1 MADGVVSAVVET
13 VLGVLSSSTL
23 QEISLYLGLTD
34 DLNNLESTFSTI
46 QLVLKDAEIK
56 QMKSEAIQN
65 WLWKLK
71 NASYDAEDVLDRI
84 ATEGLRRK
92 ADAERGTHYRLK
104 SFLSSRNPLLFHS
117 KMAHEVKNI
126 RAKLDAIAE
135 ERLKFHLGE
144 SVVENRFGEAFES
157 RITISVVNESEIYGR
172 NEEKEMIIENLLCDT
187 RDHIH
192 RDDPSVYAV
201 WGMGGLGKTTLAQ
214 VVYNDERIDKHFE
227 LRIWVCVSD
236 DFRVEMIIRAILESI
251 GGGGSDIST
260 LDPLQRLLQ
269 ERLRGRRFLLVLD
282 DVWNENHRLWD
293 GLKEILKCGSEGSVL
308 MVTTRIEKVALMM
321 ANIGVHHIGY
331 LSDDDSWALFS
342 RRAFVS
348 GEGEENF
355 VAIGKVIVKKCGGV
369 PLAIKALGSLMRFK
383 SDESEWLAIEGSEI
397 WHLSDDENGI
407 LPALRLSY
415 DNLLPQMRQCFAYC
429 CIFPK
434 DYVMQENELVELWM
448 ANGYLPSDGLR
459 DMYLSGRLIF
469 QELVWRS
476 FLQDAK
482 IDYWGKMVCK
492 MHDLMHDLAS
502 SVMRHETCI
511 LEHGKTVKSP
521 KTLRHLSI
529 NLNPSWIFSKSTSE
543 FKLPIDDSLRSIIVH
558 GEAEILEAGKEGLSS
573 IFSKQRCLRALDV
586 NYCITKKLPDFVW
599 KLEHL
604 RYLVLSCYNIKRL
617 PESLTCLQNLQ
628 TLKLTS
634 SWMLLELPA
643 SLNEMKNLWF
653 LDIEHFQ
660 SLVCT
665 PPRLGNLTCLRRL
678 SVFIVGPDELHGI
691 DQLKELNLGEKLSIK
706 GLEYVRNMEDAKS
719 ANLMTKKNLKSLSL
733 SWTKGIQENS
743 AEHFEEVL
751 QGLEPH
757 NNLETIRIESYQG
770 SRFPNWMSTLAFKNM
785 TEVTLA
791 NCQRCEHLPPLGK
804 LHSLKSL
811 YLHGMDSIKRLDA
824 RGPFPVLTS
833 LTICK
838 MPNFEEWTTTDSV
851 ESFPCLRNLDITVCP
866 KLKGL
871 PKLPA
876 LTSLSM
882 LDVNLELVRSITFLT
897 TSLTALSL
905 YNSAGLDTFPE
916 GLLQNHNA
924 LEDLQIGSL
933 PIRTLSNVLDNL
945 FALKDLSLDSCS
957 NLHTLTKGLENL
969 KSLET
974 LDIRGCNSL
983 TSFPAIILEDLPS
996 LRSLSFQNCKKLQPL
1011 SGPLK
1016 RASNLQD
1023 LLINGIPELEYL
1035 PESMQIL
1042 NKLRGLRISHCDG
1055 LCSLPN
1061 WLSSLESLSE
1071 ITICSCKNLNALPV
1085 DFKNLKST
1093 TRLDVR
1099 DCPKLEKR
1107 CKKPKGK
1114 DWQKIS
1120 HIPVILINNKYIQH
1134 LDQNS

>member
-1 MADGVVSAVVET
+1 MADGVVSAVVKT

-23 QEISLYLGLTD
+23 QEIYLYWGLTD
-34 DLNNLESTFSTI
+34 DLNNLESMFSTI

-92 ADAERGTHYRLK
+92 ADAERGTRYRLK
-104 SFLSSRNPLLFHS
+104 AFLSSRNPLLFHS
-117 KMAHEVKNI
+117 KMAHEVKSI

-157 RITISVVNESEIYGR
+157 RITSSVVNESEIYGR
-172 NEEKEMIIENLLCDT
+172 NEEKEMIIEKLLCIT
-187 RDHIH
+187 RDRGDH

-214 VVYNDERIDKHFE
+214 LVYNDERIDKHFE

-236 DFRVEMIIRAILESI
+236 DFRIEMIIRAILESI

-269 ERLRGRRFLLVLD
+269 ERLRGKRFLLVLD

-293 GLKEILKCGSEGSVL
+293 GLKEILKCGSKGSVL
-308 MVTTRIEKVALMM
+308 MVTTHIEKVALMM

-434 DYVMQENELVELWM
+434 DYVMQENQLVELWM

-459 DMYLSGRLIF
+459 DIYLSGRLIF

-482 IDYWGKMVCK
+482 IDYQGNMKCK

-502 SVMRHETCI
+502 SVMRHETYI
-511 LEHGKTVKSP
+511 VEHGKTVIMP

-529 NLNPSWIFSKSTSE
+529 NLNSSWNFSENTSK
-543 FKLPIDDSLRSIIVH
+543 FKLPIDDSLRSIIVYGGG
-558 GEAEILEAGKEGLSS
+558 GETLEAWKEGLSS
-573 IFSKQRCLRALDV
+573 ILSKQRCLRALDAK
-586 NYCITKKLPDFVW
+586 YCITKRLPNFVW

-628 TLKLTS
+628 TLKLTN
-634 SWMLLELPA
+634 SWELLELPA
-643 SLNEMKNLWF
+643 SLNEMRNLWF

-665 PPRLGNLTCLRRL
+665 PLGLRDLTCLRRL
-678 SVFIVGPDELHGI
+678 SVFIVGPDELHRI
-691 DQLKELNLGEKLSIK
+691 DQLKELNLGEKLSIQ

-719 ANLMTKKNLKSLSL
+719 ANLMTKKNLKSLSF
-733 SWTKGIQENS
+733 SWTNGIQENS
-743 AEHFEEVL
+743 ADHFEEVL

-770 SRFPNWMSTLAFKNM
+770 STFPNWMSTSAFKNM
-785 TEVTLA
+785 TEVSLD
-791 NCQRCEHLPPLGK
+791 NCQGCEHLPPLGK

-811 YLHGMDSIKRLDA
+811 YLYGMDSIKSLDA
-824 RGPFPVLTS
+824 GGPFPVLTS
-833 LTICK
+833 LKICK
-838 MPNFEEWTTTDSV
+838 MPNFEEWTTTDSS
-851 ESFPCLRNLDITVCP
+851 ESFPCLKNLDINLCP

-876 LTSLSM
+876 LTSLSL
-882 LDVNLELVRSITFLT
+882 LDGHLELVRSITFLT
-897 TSLTALSL
+897 TSLTTLRL
-905 YNSAGLDTFPE
+905 YDSAGLDTFPE

-924 LEDLQIGSL
+924 LEDLHIGSL
-933 PIRTLSNVLDNL
+933 PIRTLSKGLDNL
-945 FALKDLSLDSCS
+945 FALKTLFLDSCS
-957 NLHTLTKGLENL
+957 NLHTLTEGLRSLN
-969 KSLET
+969 SLER
-974 LDIRGCNSL
+974 LDIWSCNSL
-983 TSFPAIILEDLPS
+983 TSFPAIILEDMPS

-1016 RASNLQD
+1016 RVPNLQD
-1023 LLINGIPELEYL
+1023 LLISGIPELQYL

-1042 NKLRGLRISHCDG
+1042 NKLRGLRIWHCDG
-1055 LCSLPN
+1055 LCSLPS

-1071 ITICSCKNLNALPV
+1071 ISIWSCKKLNSLPD

-1093 TRLDVR
+1093 RRLNVT
-1099 DCPKLEKR
+1099 
-1107 CKKPKGK
+1107 
-1114 DWQKIS
+1114 
-1120 HIPVILINNKYIQH
+1120 
-1134 LDQNS
+1134 

>member
-92 ADAERGTHYRLK
+92 ADAERGTRYRLK

-157 RITISVVNESEIYGR
+157 RITSYVVNESEIYGR
-172 NEEKEMIIENLLCDT
+172 NEEKEMIIEKLLCIT
-187 RDHIH
+187 RDH

-269 ERLRGRRFLLVLD
+269 EKLRGRRFLLVLD

-293 GLKEILKCGSEGSVL
+293 GLKEILKCGSKGSVL

-521 KTLRHLSI
+521 KTLQ
-529 NLNPSWIFSKSTSE
+529 
-543 FKLPIDDSLRSIIVH
+543 
-558 GEAEILEAGKEGLSS
+558 ILEAGKEGLSS
-573 IFSKQRCLRALDV
+573 IFSKQICLRALDAK
-586 NYCITKKLPDFVW
+586 YCITKRLPDLVW

-678 SVFIVGPDELHGI
+678 SVFIVGPNELHRI

-743 AEHFEEVL
+743 TQHSEEVL
-751 QGLEPH
+751 KGLEPH

-785 TEVTLA
+785 TEVSLA

-833 LTICK
+833 LRICN

-851 ESFPCLRNLDITVCP
+851 ESFPCLRDLDITVCP
-866 KLKGL
+866 KLNGL

-876 LTSLSM
+876 LTSLM
-882 LDVNLELVRSITFLT
+882 LCDGSLELVRSITFLT
-897 TSLTALSL
+897 TSLTKLGL
-905 YNSAGLDTFPE
+905 YDSAGLDPFPE

-924 LEDLQIGSL
+924 LEKLQIGSL

-957 NLHTLTKGLENL
+957 NLHTLTGGLESL
-969 KSLET
+969 KSLER

-996 LRSLSFQNCKKLQPL
+996 LRSLSFQNCKKLQSL

-1071 ITICSCKNLNALPV
+1071 ISIQSCKNLNALPD

-1093 TRLDVR
+1093 TRLEVWH
-1099 DCPKLEKR
+1099 CPQLEKR

>member
-1 MADGVVSAVVET
+1 MADGDVSAVVET

-23 QEISLYLGLTD
+23 QEISLYWGLND
-34 DLNNLESTFSTI
+34 DLKNLESTFSTI

-56 QMKSEAIQN
+56 QRKSEAIQN

-117 KMAHEVKNI
+117 KMAHEVKSI

-135 ERLKFHLGE
+135 ERLKFHLGG

-157 RITISVVNESEIYGR
+157 RITSSVVNESDIYGR
-172 NEEKEMIIENLLCDT
+172 NEEKEMIIEKLLCIT
-187 RDHIH
+187 RDRGDR

-201 WGMGGLGKTTLAQ
+201 WGMGGFGKTTLAQ

-236 DFRVEMIIRAILESI
+236 DFRIEMIIRAILESI

-293 GLKEILKCGSEGSVL
+293 GFKEILKCGSKGSML

-342 RRAFVS
+342 QRAFVS
-348 GEGEENF
+348 GEREENF

-383 SDESEWLAIEGSEI
+383 SDESEWLAIEGSD

-434 DYVMQENELVELWM
+434 DYVMQENQLVELWM

-482 IDYWGKMVCK
+482 IDYRGTMACK

-502 SVMRHETCI
+502 SVMRHETYI
-511 LEHGKTVKSP
+511 LGHGKTVKMP

-529 NLNPSWIFSKSTSE
+529 NLVLPWNLSE
-543 FKLPIDDSLRSIIVH
+543 NTKLPINDSLRSIIVH
-558 GEAEILEAGKEGLSS
+558 EGGEILEARKEGFSS
-573 IFSKQRCLRALDV
+573 ILSKQRCLRALDAK
-586 NYCITKKLPDFVW
+586 YCITKRLPDLVY
-599 KLEHL
+599 KLQHL
-604 RYLVLSCYNIKRL
+604 RYLLLPCYNIKRL

-628 TLKLTS
+628 TLKLTN
-634 SWMLLELPA
+634 SWELLELPQ
-643 SLNEMKNLWF
+643 SLNVMKSLWF

-665 PPRLGNLTCLRRL
+665 PPGLRDLTCLRRL

-691 DQLKELNLGEKLSIK
+691 DQLKELNLGDKLSIQ
-706 GLEYVRNMEDAKS
+706 GLEYVRSIENAKS
-719 ANLMTKKNLKSLSL
+719 ANLMTKNLKSLSL

-743 AEHFEEVL
+743 TQHSEEVL

-770 SRFPNWMSTLAFKNM
+770 SRFPNWMSTLTFKNM
-785 TEVTLA
+785 TEVSLA

-824 RGPFPVLTS
+824 GGPFPVLTS
-833 LTICK
+833 LKISK
-838 MPNFEEWTTTDSV
+838 MPNFEEWTTTNSV
-851 ESFPCLRNLDITVCP
+851 ESFPCLRQLDITLCP

-876 LTSLSM
+876 LKSLSL
-882 LDVNLELVRSITFLT
+882 LDGKLELVRSITFLI
-897 TSLTALSL
+897 TSLTTLSL

-916 GLLQNHNA
+916 GLLQNHKA
-924 LEDLQIGSL
+924 LEDFQIGSL

-945 FALKDLSLDSCS
+945 FALKSLSFDNCS
-957 NLHTLTKGLENL
+957 NLHSLSEGLESL
-969 KSLET
+969 KSLDR
-974 LDIRGCNSL
+974 LDIRSCNSL

-1016 RASNLQD
+1016 RAPNLQD

-1042 NKLRGLRISHCDG
+1042 SNMRELRIWHCDG

-1071 ITICSCKNLNALPV
+1071 ISIQSCKNLNELPD

-1093 TRLDVR
+1093 TRLVVCH
-1099 DCPKLEKR
+1099 CPQLEKR

-1120 HIPVILINNKYIQH
+1120 HIPVIRINDKYIQH
-1134 LDQNS
+1134 LDQSS

>member
-92 ADAERGTHYRLK
+92 ADAERGTRYRLK

-157 RITISVVNESEIYGR
+157 RITSYVVNESEIYGR
-172 NEEKEMIIENLLCDT
+172 NEEKEMIIEKLLCIT
-187 RDHIH
+187 RDH

-269 ERLRGRRFLLVLD
+269 EKLRGRRFLLVLD

-293 GLKEILKCGSEGSVL
+293 GLKEILKCGSKGSVL

-511 LEHGKTVKSP
+511 LEHGKTQ
-521 KTLRHLSI
+521 I
-529 NLNPSWIFSKSTSE
+529 
-543 FKLPIDDSLRSIIVH
+543 
-558 GEAEILEAGKEGLSS
+558 
-573 IFSKQRCLRALDV
+573 CLRALDAK
-586 NYCITKKLPDFVW
+586 YCITKRLPDLVW

-678 SVFIVGPDELHGI
+678 SVFIVGPNELHRI

-743 AEHFEEVL
+743 TQHSEEVL
-751 QGLEPH
+751 KGLEPH

-785 TEVTLA
+785 TEVSLA

-833 LTICK
+833 LRICN

-851 ESFPCLRNLDITVCP
+851 ESFPCLRDLDITVCP
-866 KLKGL
+866 KLNGL

-876 LTSLSM
+876 LTSLM
-882 LDVNLELVRSITFLT
+882 LCDGSLELVRSITFLT
-897 TSLTALSL
+897 TSLTKLGL
-905 YNSAGLDTFPE
+905 YDSAGLDPFPE

-924 LEDLQIGSL
+924 LEKLQIGSL

-957 NLHTLTKGLENL
+957 NLHTLTGGLESL
-969 KSLET
+969 KSLER

-996 LRSLSFQNCKKLQPL
+996 LRSLSFQNCKKLQSL

-1071 ITICSCKNLNALPV
+1071 ISIQSCKNLNALPD

-1093 TRLDVR
+1093 TRLEVWH
-1099 DCPKLEKR
+1099 CPQLEKR